1 MLCPGV
7 SWAGPQETG
16 RLWLFPAL
24 GCGLLFRGG
33 TRGLRRLMLLGLGLQ
48 FVRERQ
54 RPGQTLTLTVRLC
67 AVPKPLVLGEN
78 VKHSSS
84 FILL

>member
-1 MLCPGV
+1 MLRPGSVGQGLRAV
-7 SWAGPQETG
+7 SGSFQ
-16 RLWLFPAL
+16 
-24 GCGLLFRGG
+24 LLAVAFSSGG

-67 AVPKPLVLGEN
+67 AVPKPLVLGES
-78 VKHSSS
+78 VKHSSG